1 MVEGARALT
10 QPVED
15 TITAEVVRNALAVAV
30 EEASIIVV
38 RSSHSAWIQEGAD
51 AAAALLDR
59 AGGLVAQSAA
69 TSLLHGASLR
79 CSLQALLEDIPLDDM
94 RPGDVLA
101 LNDPYRG
108 GIHAND
114 ILVFRP
120 IFVDQRPTWF
130 AGTVIHVADLGGVA
144 AGGLAALATDT
155 FAEGVLLPPVWLH
168 REGEPVRD
176 MFRLL
181 ERNSR
186 APEKVIGDVSAL
198 VAGVNVLAARIDEL
212 VDRYG
217 AGELDRHIRELVAY
231 TERRMREDLRA
242 LPSGTFHGSFT
253 IDTDGLDPDRTFEVV
268 VAVTI
273 DDGEVVVDFSGTDPQ
288 SGGAINSSYS
298 QTLSGV
304 VYAVRCFV
312 DPSIPM
318 NEGCFAV
325 INPILPEGAIVNPRP
340 PAACGG
346 RVVTVAAAVDA
357 VVRALS
363 ASTPERAVAS
373 SGLIHVYALS
383 GSRDG
388 VPWLTLGY
396 EFGGIGGRSGS
407 DGPDA
412 TGTFFFGGRSVI
424 PQLEPLEAQLPYVT
438 EWCRLVPDSGGP
450 GAWRGGLAVEVGL
463 RMLDAAE
470 LTVRGDRIGIPPPG
484 TLGGAS
490 GRPGAYEVC
499 RRDGR
504 LDRLA
509 YKQQG
514 VRLDEGDVFVMR
526 TSGGGGVGSP
536 DARPAERV
544 AADVADG
551 RVTPDGARR
560 DYGVVVDGAGS
571 LDRDGTDRLRRERSA
586 HEVAR

>member
-1 MVEGARALT
+1 MT
-10 QPVED
+10 QSMKAVSVED

-59 AGGLVAQSAA
+59 EGGLVAQSAA

-79 CSLQALLEDIPLDDM
+79 CSLQALLEDISLEEM

-120 IFVDQRPTWF
+120 IFVAGRPKWF
-130 AGTVIHVADLGGVA
+130 SGTVIHVADLGGVA

-155 FAEGVLLPPVWLH
+155 YAEGVLIPPVWLY
-168 REGEPVRD
+168 RQGEPVRD
-176 MFRLL
+176 LFRLI

-186 APEKVIGDVSAL
+186 APEKVIGDVKAL
-198 VAGVNVLAARIDEL
+198 VAGVNVLAVRVDEL
-212 VDRYG
+212 VARYG
-217 AGELDRHIRELVAY
+217 ATELDRQIRAY
-231 TERRMREDLRA
+231 IAYAERRMREDLRA
-242 LPSGTFHGSFT
+242 LPAGTFHGEFT
-253 IDTDGLDPDRTFEVV
+253 IDTDGIDPERSYAVV
-268 VAVTI
+268 VAVTVA
-273 DDGEVVVDFSGTDPQ
+273 DGQVTVDFTGTAEQ

-298 QTLSGV
+298 QTLSGI

-325 INPILPEGAIVNPRP
+325 ITSVLPEGAIVNPRA

-346 RVVTVAAAVDA
+346 RVVTVAAVVDA
-357 VVRALS
+357 IVRALS
-363 ASTPERAVAS
+363 AATPERAVAS

-383 GSRDG
+383 GARPDG
-388 VPWLTLGY
+388 QPWLTLGY

-412 TGTFFFGGRSVI
+412 TGAFFFGGRSVI
-424 PQLEPLEAQLPYVT
+424 PQLEPLEAQLPYVA
-438 EWCRLVPDSGGP
+438 EWCRLVPDSGARPRGEAAS
-450 GAWRGGLAVEVGL
+450 AWSS
-463 RMLDAAE
+463 
-470 LTVRGDRIGIPPPG
+470 
-484 TLGGAS
+484 AS
-490 GRPGAYEVC
+490 GCSEPP
-499 RRDGR
+499 
-504 LDRLA
+504 
-509 YKQQG
+509 
-514 VRLDEGDVFVMR
+514 
-526 TSGGGGVGSP
+526 S
-536 DARPAERV
+536 
-544 AADVADG
+544 
-551 RVTPDGARR
+551 
-560 DYGVVVDGAGS
+560 
-571 LDRDGTDRLRRERSA
+571 
-586 HEVAR
+586 